1 MKAFKQIILFFFG
14 GASIGV
20 AIGSVAAPK
29 FVEIGTG
36 NQGALCNCR
45 DLAADVASVYMNFQ
59 LGGVVVGGVLGFILW
74 VVLRRKGKL
83 A

>member
-14 GASIGV
+14 GALVGV
-20 AIGSVAAPK
+20 AVGSVVAPK
-29 FVEIGTG
+29 FVAFRTS

-45 DLAADVASVYMNFQ
+45 DIAEEVTSAYIHSQ
-59 LGGVVVGGVLGFILW
+59 LGGVVIGGLLGFALW